1 MINKIE
7 FHLVSENQDFSS
19 SSKQRTL
26 GFLKDINQKQ
36 NLLYWDPCS
45 LKLQGQFLFNQ
56 TKYNVRIT
64 SSRYL
69 PTLTYHQDDGALGR
83 LVIIFI
89 CIALP
94 TLFYINSNLILII
107 LYMPYQIILN
117 SCFLKLIHFRMC
129 FDKLTNAPSI
139 CVMGEGEGLKN
150 KK

>member
-7 FHLVSENQDFSS
+7 FHLVSENHDFSS

-26 GFLKDINQKQ
+26 GFLKHINQKQ
-36 NLLYWDPCS
+36 NLLYWDP
-45 LKLQGQFLFNQ
+45 LQPEIARLFLFNQ

-64 SSRYL
+64 SLRYL
-69 PTLTYHQDDGALGR
+69 HLPTARMIVLWV
-83 LVIIFI
+83 VIIFI

-139 CVMGEGEGLKN
+139 CMREGEGLKIY